1 MGFIKNGV
9 GMNYFSVHQGSRVMW
24 TWHSWRLGRWYV
36 APWRHRAMPSP
47 NSAGRSNCHGSLRRE
62 KEKKRE
68 NLSHFSEL
76 TLEVSLGF

>member
-1 MGFIKNGV
+1 
-9 GMNYFSVHQGSRVMW
+9 
-24 TWHSWRLGRWYV
+24 
-36 APWRHRAMPSP
+36 MPSP